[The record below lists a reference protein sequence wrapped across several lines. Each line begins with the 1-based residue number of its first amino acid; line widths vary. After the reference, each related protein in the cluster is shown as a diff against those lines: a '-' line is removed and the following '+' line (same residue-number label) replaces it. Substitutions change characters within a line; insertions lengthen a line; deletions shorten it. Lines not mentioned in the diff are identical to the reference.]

1 MNIITCIGVSL
12 KMFKE
17 DKWISIL
24 SLVPIIVGGT
34 IYYFLGS
41 YIYGDVLDMGKAWIE
56 TSVNSN
62 GWGSFLY
69 YIMVGILTIG
79 FYFLLSWSFVLVV
92 SGIAS
97 PFNDIVSRRV
107 ERVLAGEIPESISA
121 SLTRMSARFMSTIV
135 NEIKKITF
143 IVILSLLALIVSFIP
158 MLAPIGVI
166 ISAVLLAVGFL
177 DYSWSRHNMH
187 FRDCVNDIRKHLF
200 SYGIMGGVF
209 LALISIP
216 IVNLLLLPFGVV
228 YFTVLFIDRNIGIKN
243 LALEEKVNLA

>member
-1 MNIITCIGVSL
+1 MNIITCIGVAL

-24 SLVPIIVGGT
+24 SLVPVIVGAT

-41 YIYGDVLDMGKAWIE
+41 YIYGDVLNMGKAWIE

-69 YIMVGILTIG
+69 YIMIGILTIG

-107 ERVLAGEIPESISA
+107 EKVLAGEIPESISA
-121 SLTRMSARFMSTIV
+121 SLTRMSARFLGTIV
-135 NEIKKITF
+135 NELKKIAF
-143 IVILSLLALIVSFIP
+143 IVTLSLLALVVSFIP
-158 MLAPIGVI
+158 MLAPIGVV

-177 DYSWSRHNMH
+177 DYSWSRHSMH
-187 FRDCVNDIRKHLF
+187 FRDCLNDVRKHLF

-216 IVNLLLLPFGVV
+216 ILNLFLLPFGVV
-228 YFTVLFIDRNIGIKN
+228 YFTVLFTDRNIGIKN
-243 LALEEKVNLA
+243 LGLEEKVNLA